1 MPVKEISSLE
11 QTTEYRYDFKT
22 TLRPTV
28 RIDAKQGRSE
38 FLWTKR
44 GQLLRHTDCS
54 GKQHYWH
61 YDDEGRLVS
70 HTNALHEA
78 TEYHYDNAGHITRI
92 VLPDNSTVQLAWNA
106 AGLLTHHQRNDN
118 TPRQWQYNAFG
129 RVTTEIDKLAR
140 HIHYHYN
147 AEGVLISIEN
157 ANGGRYLLN
166 RDAEG
171 RLIEEIR
178 PDDTLLQYR
187 YNSFGRLAEET
198 RLGDRVFPSPA
209 RTVLLQYDPAGN
221 LVQRET
227 LTDSYQYQWDSL
239 NRLLVASRQPNQLG
253 LEMGLQANQVHF
265 TYDALGR
272 ITREQTGDDI
282 VEFAYDELN
291 NLSCLTLPQGDSLNW
306 LYYGSGHAT
315 AINHL
320 VDGTPHLITE
330 FERDDLHR
338 EISRTQGVLTQ
349 YRQYDKLGRTIS
361 TFSSR
366 NKPHPLN
373 GIASSRK
380 WFYDEQDNLGAMEDH
395 YRDWVEYLYD
405 SEQRLKKSPVAKTW
419 MPCCSMTVR
428 IIC

>member
-1 MPVKEISSLE
+1 
-11 QTTEYRYDFKT
+11 
-22 TLRPTV
+22 
-28 RIDAKQGRSE
+28 
-38 FLWTKR
+38 
-44 GQLLRHTDCS
+44 
-54 GKQHYWH
+54 
-61 YDDEGRLVS
+61 
-70 HTNALHEA
+70 
-78 TEYHYDNAGHITRI
+78 
-92 VLPDNSTVQLAWNA
+92 
-106 AGLLTHHQRNDN
+106 N

-239 NRLLVASRQPNQLG
+239 NRLLMASRQPNQLG

-265 TYDALGR
+265 TYD
-272 ITREQTGDDI
+272 
-282 VEFAYDELN
+282 
-291 NLSCLTLPQGDSLNW
+291 
-306 LYYGSGHAT
+306 
-315 AINHL
+315 
-320 VDGTPHLITE
+320 
-330 FERDDLHR
+330 
-338 EISRTQGVLTQ
+338 
-349 YRQYDKLGRTIS
+349 
-361 TFSSR
+361 
-366 NKPHPLN
+366 
-373 GIASSRK
+373 
-380 WFYDEQDNLGAMEDH
+380 
-395 YRDWVEYLYD
+395 
-405 SEQRLKKSPVAKTW
+405 
-419 MPCCSMTVR
+419 
-428 IIC
+428 